1 MKRKL
6 GDKLVTI
13 HRRDGL
19 RKRCGCPQR
28 NWGDSKKCPHP
39 WHFSFKWKPTET
51 CPSGHHR
58 FPIDR
63 YAEGAIV
70 TKDDA
75 RNEADRLRRLI
86 RAGSFPPPSST
97 PAAPTTPSDL
107 TFESFAEKWLTNARG
122 QQSEN
127 QQLNERGIVRRFAKI
142 ELQPGQL
149 LGLRPIG
156 LFTLDDWESAFA
168 KLASFAASTRNKYR
182 QAILTMQEWAVEKGY
197 LTRPWLTG
205 RVLKKGGT
213 IARRKGARRDR
224 RLVPDVLDKD
234 GKITQPG
241 EERRLLDHASP
252 YLQRLIVAVIE
263 GCMRRQE
270 ALTLQWRDVDLAR
283 GRMTFRAENVKTR
296 TVLQKP
302 ISPRLLGVLRMIEH
316 DPAGN
321 PHKPTAYVFGD
332 AIGGELTFPKK
343 QWAKALKGAG
353 IEDLEFRDLRHEGAC
368 RLADRG
374 WSLPQIQR
382 MLGHQDAK
390 TTSIYLH
397 ADILDLEEAM
407 RRLGTQPLHD
417 VAQTTESEPPPAVQR
432 ENNNAANVTIN

>member
-1 MKRKL
+1 MKRKV

-13 HRRDGL
+13 HRNDGL
-19 RKRCGCPQR
+19 RKRCSCAR
-28 NWGDSKKCPHP
+28 REWSSCPHP
-39 WHFSFKWKPTET
+39 WHFSFKWKPIET
-51 CPSGHHR
+51 CPKGHHR

-63 YAEGAIV
+63 YAEQPIV

-86 RAGSFPPPSST
+86 RAGNFPPASAT
-97 PAAPTTPSDL
+97 PAAPTKPSDL
-107 TFESFAEKWLTNARG
+107 TFETFADKWLSNARG
-122 QQSEN
+122 QQSDT
-127 QQLNERGIVRRFAKI
+127 QQLNERGIVRRFSKI

-149 LGLRPIG
+149 LGQRPIG
-156 LFTLDDWESAFA
+156 LFTVDDWEAAFSTLTA
-168 KLASFAASTRNKYR
+168 FAASTRNKYR

-197 LTRPWLTG
+197 LTKPWLAG

-252 YLQRLIVAVIE
+252 FLQGLIIAAIE

-270 ALTLQWRDVDLAR
+270 ILTLQWRDVDLVR

-302 ISPRLLGVLRMIEH
+302 ISTRLLAVLKMIEH

-321 PHKPTAYVFGD
+321 PHKPTTFVFGD
-332 AIGGELTFPKK
+332 AIGVEMSFPKK

-397 ADILDLEEAM
+397 ADILDLEDAM

-417 VAQTTESEPPPAVQR
+417 VARETEIVPPPTVQSNESAVSKPLV
-432 ENNNAANVTIN
+432 N